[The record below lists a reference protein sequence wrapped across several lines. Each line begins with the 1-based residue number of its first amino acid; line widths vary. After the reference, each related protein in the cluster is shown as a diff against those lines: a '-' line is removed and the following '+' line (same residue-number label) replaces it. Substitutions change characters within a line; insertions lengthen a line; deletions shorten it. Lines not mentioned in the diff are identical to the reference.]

1 MSSGMYFLTFI
12 FYLLCGGL
20 DIFMAATSY
29 KEGRYF
35 GTGAWLTAWVTLL
48 ICLGRF
54 ILEY

>member
-1 MSSGMYFLTFI
+1 MSIGVYLLIMI

-20 DIFMAATSY
+20 DIFMAVTCY

-35 GTGAWLTAWVTLL
+35 GAGTWLTAWVTLL
-48 ICLGRF
+48 ICLGRL